1 MELHDFSY
9 YVGSQSPVKN
19 KWENSA
25 REKDPNIFRSQPPEY
40 VKRTALCFQK
50 IAKHPERWKFY
61 LKKYKVPRQK
71 FKDMLY
77 MTGTISETKIKVCF
91 QRHHITY

>member
-1 MELHDFSY
+1 MELYDFSY
-9 YVGSQSPVKN
+9 YVGRQGRGKN
-19 KWENSA
+19 GDPMS
-25 REKDPNIFRSQPPEY
+25 REKDLNIFRSQPPEY

>member
-71 FKDMLY
+71 LKSMLY
-77 MTGTISETKIKVCF
+77 LTGTITENKLRVYF
-91 QRHHITY
+91 QRNHIDY